1 MSSLFAF
8 ETLYCF
14 LSILCVIKLKK
25 VFWVFNLFYPFWI
38 LIRNWNCS
46 DHLILSKN
54 TRRETIFREEDFYK
68 KNMFVVWV
76 PKKASNECCYCQRIE
91 IICNGIFVP
100 KNTLLLGKIAD
111 VEIMLFFW
119 FCFYISCQLLM

>member
-14 LSILCVIKLKK
+14 LSILCVIKLKQSFLGIQSVLPFMNSDK
-25 VFWVFNLFYPFWI
+25 ELELFWPFDI
-38 LIRNWNCS
+38 IRRFLEKKIS
-46 DHLILSKN
+46 
-54 TRRETIFREEDFYK
+54 T